1 MKFPDQF
8 KVLGAKNGCL
18 LIICLLLGGTSF
30 AQDPELFPQPPEIQP
45 AVDFWTKVY
54 TEVDTQSGF
63 LHAYQNLSV
72 IYARLELNRREI
84 ERVRSRIRDDLQAL
98 ASGKRT
104 GLTPNQQE
112 ILNLWPAD
120 VSNETLRT
128 AASNVRWQLGQSDRF
143 LGGLRRS
150 GAYRAHINQ
159 VIREKG
165 LPIELGV
172 LPHVESSFN
181 PNAYSSASA
190 AGMWQFGRDTAR
202 RFMRVDHIIDER
214 MDPYTATGAAMSL
227 LEYNYSVLGT
237 WPLALTAYN
246 HGAGGIARAVRQT
259 GTTDIEK
266 IIANYRGRAFGF
278 ASRNFYAQ
286 FLAVI
291 HVENNALR
299 YFGDFRLDPAP
310 EFREVVTDAFIDAEV
325 FARSIGIS
333 LEQLQDDNRALRPA
347 IWEGNKRI
355 PSNYPIKVRE
365 QAVNASN
372 LLALVPD
379 DFKFD
384 VQTPDVAY
392 VVERGDSLSV
402 IARRFNTSVNRLVSL
417 NQLPSRHRIQIGQR
431 LLLPQDN
438 LSAQQLIAQA
448 GDEPPEDGE
457 YTVLRGDT
465 VSLIAARYG
474 VTEAELL
481 TVNGIQDR
489 NRIYP
494 GQQIRLPG
502 YGPEGQQVA
511 AIEASAEPRPPTQV
525 VFADGVSESISEEA
539 APIVAAAEP
548 AQEPELSEESV
559 QVAALESTPEITEE
573 AVQIVALEP
582 APQALIDTAEAITV
596 QLPIEDPVHLAL
608 PTTEEILPPA
618 AVLPDNRELEMP
630 VTPEEE
636 VAVAIDPAVDAS
648 ESNEQ
653 LAEALA
659 ADPSDYTVASN
670 NSIEIQASE
679 TLGHYADWL
688 GIRTWDLRRLN
699 NMAFRDPVIIGER
712 LTLDFSRV
720 NIAEFELKRRDYHS
734 TLQQEFFSNYRIQ
747 NVENY
752 RVRSG
757 ENVGTIARNRY
768 STPIWLL
775 RQYNP
780 ELDLNRIQIDQE
792 IVFPVLGQV
801 N

>member
-1 MKFPDQF
+1 MYPSKTGL
-8 KVLGAKNGCL
+8 VLAKLKATAIVLCCTL
-18 LIICLLLGGTSF
+18 AGGSL
-30 AQDPELFPQPPEIQP
+30 AQDSGLFPQPAEIQP
-45 AVDFWTKVY
+45 AVDFWIKVY

-63 LHAYQNLSV
+63 LHDSQNLSV
-72 IYARLELNRREI
+72 IYARLELNRQEI
-84 ERVRSRIRDDLQAL
+84 ERVRTGIREDLRVL
-98 ASGKRT
+98 ATGRRT
-104 GLTPNQQE
+104 GLTASQQE
-112 ILNLWPAD
+112 IMDLWPD
-120 VSNETLRT
+120 NVSNETLRT
-128 AASNVRWQLGQSDRF
+128 AAGNVRWQLGQSDRF

-202 RFMRVDHIIDER
+202 RFMRVDHIVDER

-291 HVENNALR
+291 HVENNAQE

-310 EFREVVTDAFIDAEV
+310 SFREVVTDAYIDAEV

-333 LEQLQDDNRALRPA
+333 LEQLEADNRALRPA

-355 PSNYPIKVRE
+355 PNDYPIKLRE
-365 QAVNASN
+365 QAVDSGD
-372 LLALVPD
+372 LLALIPN

-402 IARRFNTSVNRLVSL
+402 IARRFDTSVNRLVSL
-417 NQLPSRHRIQIGQR
+417 NQLRSRNRIQIGQR

-438 LSAQQLIAQA
+438 ISSQQLIAQA

-457 YTVLRGDT
+457 YTVRRGDT
-465 VSLIAARYG
+465 VSLIASRYG
-474 VTEAELL
+474 VPEAELL
-481 TVNGIQDR
+481 SVNGIQDR

-502 YGPEGQQVA
+502 FGSSLVEQVVA
-511 AIEASAEPRPPTQV
+511 APIEASAPPSLPTQLA
-525 VFADGVSESISEEA
+525 F
-539 APIVAAAEP
+539 
-548 AQEPELSEESV
+548 
-559 QVAALESTPEITEE
+559 TEE
-573 AVQIVALEP
+573 AGEIVSDSEMEVAEEPPVAAIAFNDELLLEEEALVE
-582 APQALIDTAEAITV
+582 LVSAES
-596 QLPIEDPVHLAL
+596 EGPVHLAL
-608 PTTEEILPPA
+608 NSATEEILPPA
-618 AVLPDNRELEMP
+618 AVLPDNIELEIA

-636 VAVAIDPAVDAS
+636 TAVAIDPALDVS

-688 GIRTWDLRRLN
+688 GIRAWDLRRLN

-712 LTLDFSRV
+712 LALDFSRV
-720 NIAEFELKRRDYHS
+720 NIAEFELRRRDYHS

-752 RVRSG
+752 RIRSG
-757 ENVGTIARNRY
+757 DNIGAIARNRY

-780 ELDLNRIQIDQE
+780 ELDFNRIQIDQE
-792 IVFPVLGQV
+792 IVFPVLEQV